1 MIYELGGSPTECETL
16 MQLSALY
23 AVVLPYEGLLRAYEK
38 EQQANK
44 MRNDAPDM
52 YLSHRNQVFLHEKN
66 VRIDNVIRHPEPNSR
81 LEATD
86 ALIHH
91 KTPNTT
97 VKRGAIHEL
106 HRIIS

>member
-1 MIYELGGSPTECETL
+1 M
-16 MQLSALY
+16 
-23 AVVLPYEGLLRAYEK
+23 LPYEGLPRAYEK

-44 MRNDAPDM
+44 MRNDVPDM
-52 YLSHRNQVFLHEKN
+52 YLSQRNQVFLHEKN

-91 KTPNTT
+91 TAPNTT
-97 VKRGAIHEL
+97 VKRETIHEL
-106 HRIIS
+106 HRMID